1 MTSSLIWADVGHKR
15 YNCKEMRSG
24 KFAARQSSD
33 EVEEWLIFGFG
44 RFLDDVVAVACGR

>member
-1 MTSSLIWADVGHKR
+1 MTSNLSWADVGHKR
-15 YNCKEMRSG
+15 YICKKMWSG

-33 EVEEWLIFGFG
+33 KVEEWLIFGYG